1 MNCIQCTDNVIKDEE
16 IICSDC
22 KISAHYYCQGINE
35 NNFNKMSKNTKNK
48 WTCTDCK
55 TKWDSNKKIIP
66 VNEVKSDNIKQL
78 TESVQYMSDKFDNFN
93 ITVNRLLN
101 EMKELKE
108 QNTKLLVI
116 NEKLSNEVQFLKTK
130 VDDLEQ
136 RTLEKAVEI
145 VGIPITTNENCKSL
159 VEEITHKLNIEC
171 NIIKA
176 YRITTHYKTD
186 MKIIAWLS
194 NIDDKN
200 RLLSVAKRMK
210 LNGNQYN
217 ENWPQSK
224 LYINNHLTKVK
235 RLLLG
240 KSKAMAKE
248 KGYKYVWMSGIDILV
263 RKEEHGKV
271 IRIKEENDLNKII

>member
-1 MNCIQCTDNVIKDEE
+1 MNCIKCTDNVIKEDE

-22 KISAHYYCQGINE
+22 RISAHYYCQGINE

-66 VNEVKSDNIKQL
+66 ENEVKCDNIKQL

-93 ITVNRLLN
+93 ITVNRILN

-171 NIIKA
+171 NIVKA
-176 YRITTHYKTD
+176 YRIKTQHKTD

-200 RLLSVAKRMK
+200 RLISEAKRMK
-210 LNGNQYN
+210 LNANQYE

-224 LYINNHLTKVK
+224 IYINNHLTMVK
-235 RLLLG
+235 RILLG
-240 KSKAMAKE
+240 KSKAMVK
-248 KGYKYVWMSGIDILV
+248 KKDTNMFG
-263 RKEEHGKV
+263 
-271 IRIKEENDLNKII
+271 